1 MKQFIK
7 DGEIKSLKR
16 IIVIKDDMQFL
27 SPTEE
32 MVLEDGWVEYVI
44 PEPTEEKLL
53 NKAKEDI
60 IREIGYYDSSLAV
73 NSFYIGDV
81 EMWLDKATR
90 AGLKLRF
97 EAEIAMGHKTTTLWY
112 GSYQY
117 PLMLSQAIQMLYA
130 IEIYASMCYDNTQA
144 HIAKVNMFD
153 SIDEVKAYN
162 YMTGYPEK
170 LRF

>member
-1 MKQFIK
+1 
-7 DGEIKSLKR
+7 
-16 IIVIKDDMQFL
+16 MQFL

-32 MVLEDGWVEYVI
+32 MVLEDGWVEYII
-44 PEPTEEKLL
+44 PEPTEEELL

-97 EAEIAMGHKTTTLWY
+97 EAEIAMGHETTTLWY

-153 SIDEVKAYN
+153 SIDEVKSYN